1 MLTRRTLTLVLCGS
15 VLVSVALAVASVAS
29 IPPEHCET
37 SSSGCGH
44 GDVLGPLLMVS
55 VMLNLVVGYAA
66 VWAGVREARQRREPV
81 PSGE

>member
-1 MLTRRTLTLVLCGS
+1 VLCGS